1 MGIYVS
7 AGKLSQSNKV
17 TLVWIPGHH
26 GITGNAEADELARE
40 GTNEVPSDETA
51 SIPFAVGKE
60 VIRSHLRQE
69 HLNRW
74 KTCKGC
80 SQSDTLM
87 S

>member
-26 GITGNAEADELARE
+26 GITGNAEADGLAKR
-40 GTNEVPSDETA
+40 GTNEVPSDQTA
-51 SIPFAVGKE
+51 SIPFAEGKE
-60 VIRSHLRQE
+60 VIKSHLRWE
-69 HLNRW
+69 YLNRW

-80 SQSDTLM
+80 CQSEP
-87 S
+87 

>member
-7 AGKLSQSNKV
+7 AGKLSRSNKV

-26 GITGNAEADELARE
+26 GITGNAEADELAKK
-40 GTNEVPSDETA
+40 GTNEVPSDQTA
-51 SIPFAVGKE
+51 SNPFAVGKE
-60 VIRSHLRQE
+60 VIRSHLRQK

-80 SQSDTLM
+80 CQSETLM